1 MIARDGIVSFYIFR
15 LLKYVRIFV
24 KKFRAWSY
32 GIKNKILELA
42 FYRGSIPDLIP
53 EIYDFFLF
61 MISEIFVFFFMTHLS
76 SYNNICKTD
85 LWYFWGNM
93 KAFMGHQYTRW
104 TSEGTNI
111 TRRLTKW

>member
-1 MIARDGIVSFYIFR
+1 MLLLVSTFSSY
-15 LLKYVRIFV
+15 LSMSESSEKYLEHGT
-24 KKFRAWSY
+24 Y
-32 GIKNKILELA
+32 GIHNKVLELA

-85 LWYFWGNM
+85 LLRCSAKVCQNL
-93 KAFMGHQYTRW
+93 R
-104 TSEGTNI
+104 
-111 TRRLTKW
+111 